1 MRNSIAHLVPW
12 LGTSAALAICLV
24 PAAVFAQQQSQ
35 AAAQSATTQSASAA
49 AGEAAA
55 TKDGQDS
62 AQNSAQNN
70 AKNGDDTNNV
80 VIVTGV
86 TNRTSK
92 KNATFSINTLSA
104 EEIQKLAPMST
115 ADLLNNFPGIY
126 AEGSTAGE
134 ASNNITVRGLPVVGG
149 YRFAPQLI
157 DGLPAYEEP
166 EVPLMNNDVFIR
178 DDLMTESVEV
188 VKGGTGGILYSNG
201 LGATVNHVTRTG
213 GQKLEG
219 GYKFEYADY
228 GFYRH
233 DAFISGPVNRNLTY
247 AIGGFYRTSEGI
259 RNTGYTADKGGQ
271 IRGNLVWTSDD
282 GKTVARVD
290 GLMLNDRTAFYQNLP
305 ISVPR
310 LTQSGTPANP
320 TVLNQ
325 DTIEPLGIP
334 FAHGTTASPNNRR
347 FLMLGEYG
355 ARIVDQA
362 DGIHPNFRMMTAK
375 LSREFDNGW
384 RLSSG
389 LRHTWGSS
397 GFNAVF
403 TGNDTT
409 SAALFLNAR
418 YQNDVISP
426 AHNAALNCNLTN
438 AKLIGYFNVPAN
450 NACAAFAG
458 ISREAFVQNYAR
470 ATGVVGN
477 YLNDGGRVAPNA
489 YLNFLI
495 PFVADSGAH
504 STSFDLKAQKSFDL
518 AGKHDLTFGVYKSR
532 YAFMPR
538 FQASLMVGESAENA
552 RLVDLTAVDASGNRV
567 GPSLTTGSA
576 ILPGWFGFNSTI
588 KADGAAAY
596 LLDHWET
603 LNNKLKM
610 DIGVRWQDVNG
621 SVNRRERSQVTNLT
635 PANVIPGSLQD
646 TAADDEVLFPGAS
659 NLLDK
664 KYRGFG
670 WSIGANYSF
679 SKPFAVY
686 ALASHSFR
694 LPSIEDLNNLS
705 TARPVVVNG
714 QTIEVSAVERI
725 KQYEGGLR
733 YLTRG
738 FGAAVAVFYN
748 NFSPRSA
755 INQYNDFESP
765 QCSSVGGVPQ
775 IASCPLV
782 AQQYKR
788 GVENVGTE
796 VELNWRPAVLDGLEL
811 KGSFV
816 VQNPKITGA
825 QYTLVRSTRDPQ
837 GVITGY
843 TYNHVSEDGRV
854 PRRLAKFMANFMPS
868 YDFAPATGVP
878 LTVYAQYQ
886 YTGNRFS
893 EATDFN
899 VTQLPKYY
907 ILNAGAQYELAEGLT
922 AQLFVANVTNQL
934 SFTEGDPLF
943 PDLLTPDGTRNRGV
957 ARPLFGRTV
966 RFSLTYR
973 F

>member
-1 MRNSIAHLVPW
+1 MRYTIARY
-12 LGTSAALAICLV
+12 LGSSAALAICLM
-24 PAAVFAQQQSQ
+24 PAAVFAQQQADAEP
-35 AAAQSATTQSASAA
+35 AAKKAEE
-49 AGEAAA
+49 GE
-55 TKDGQDS
+55 
-62 AQNSAQNN
+62 
-70 AKNGDDTNNV
+70 NV

-86 TNRTSK
+86 TNRTTK

-213 GQKLEG
+213 GERLEG

-233 DAFISGPVNRNLTY
+233 DAFVSGPVNKNLTY
-247 AIGGFYRTSEGI
+247 AVGGFYRTSDGI
-259 RNTGYTADKGGQ
+259 RNTGYTADNGGQ
-271 IRGNLVWTSDD
+271 LRGNLVWTSDN
-282 GKTVARVD
+282 GKTTARVD

-334 FAHGTTASPNNRR
+334 FAHGTTASRYNRR
-347 FLMLGEYG
+347 FLMMGEYG
-355 ARIVDQA
+355 SRIVDQA
-362 DGIHPNFRMMTAK
+362 DGIHPNFRMLTFK
-375 LSREFDNGW
+375 LSKELDNGW
-384 RLSSG
+384 RLASG

-403 TGNDTT
+403 TGNDTN
-409 SAALFLNAR
+409 SAANFLNAR
-418 YQNDVISP
+418 YQNDVVSP
-426 AHNAALNCNLTN
+426 AHNAALSCNLEN
-438 AKLIGYFNVPAN
+438 VKLIGYFKIPAQN
-450 NACAAFAG
+450 PCAAFAN
-458 ISREAFVQNYAR
+458 ISRQDFIQNYAK
-470 ATGVVGN
+470 ATGVAGT
-477 YLNDGGRVAPNA
+477 YLNDGSKVAPNA

-495 PFVADSGAH
+495 PFVANSGAH
-504 STSFDLKAQKSFDL
+504 STSLDLKAQKSFML
-518 AGKHDLTFGVYKSR
+518 AGAHDLTLGVYKSR
-532 YAFMPR
+532 YAFTPQ
-538 FQASLMVGESAENA
+538 FQASLMVAESAENS
-552 RLVDLTAVDASGNRV
+552 RLVDLAAVDANGNRV
-567 GPSLTTGSA
+567 GPTLTTGSA
-576 ILPGWFGFNSTI
+576 ILPGWFGFNSSV
-588 KADGAAAY
+588 KAEGTAGY

-603 LNNKLKM
+603 LGNKLKL
-610 DIGVRWQDVNG
+610 DAGVRWQDVKALVDRRDRDVITNMTPS
-621 SVNRRERSQVTNLT
+621 SVV
-635 PANVIPGSLQD
+635 PGSLQD
-646 TAADDEVLFPGAS
+646 SAADNEILFPGKS

-664 KYRGFG
+664 TYRGLG
-670 WSIGANYSF
+670 WSIGGNYSF

-694 LPSIEDLNNLS
+694 LPSVEDLNNLS

-714 QTIEVSAVERI
+714 QSIEIDAVERI
-725 KQYEGGLR
+725 KQYEAGLR
-733 YLTRG
+733 YLTPR
-738 FGAAVAVFYN
+738 FGASVAVFYN

-755 INQYNDFESP
+755 INQYSDIESS
-765 QCSSVGGVPQ
+765 QCTSVGGVPQ
-775 IASCPLV
+775 IATCPNV
-782 AQQYKR
+782 AQLYKR

-796 VELNWRPAVLDGLEL
+796 VELSWRPAQLDGLEL

-816 VQNPKITGA
+816 AQNPKITGA
-825 QYTLVRSTRDPQ
+825 NYTLVQNRRDAQ
-837 GVITGY
+837 GLITGY
-843 TYNHVSEDGRV
+843 YYQQVSEDGRR
-854 PRRLAKFMANFMPS
+854 PRRLAKFMANLMPS

-886 YTGNRFS
+886 YTGDRYS
-893 EATDFN
+893 EATDSN
-899 VTQLPKYY
+899 VTLLPKYY
-907 ILNAGAQYELAEGLT
+907 ILNAGAQYKVSEALT

>member
-1 MRNSIAHLVPW
+1 MRYSIARY
-12 LGTSAALAICLV
+12 LGTSAALAICLM
-24 PAAVFAQQQSQ
+24 PAAVFAQQQAQ
-35 AAAQSATTQSASAA
+35 AAAAV
-49 AGEAAA
+49 
-55 TKDGQDS
+55 S
-62 AQNSAQNN
+62 AQRADEK
-70 AKNGDDTNNV
+70 AEKTDDVNNV

-104 EEIQKLAPMST
+104 DEIQKLAPMST
-115 ADLLNNFPGIY
+115 ADLLNNIPGIY

-213 GQKLEG
+213 TQTREG

-228 GFYRH
+228 GFFRH
-233 DAFISGPVNRNLTY
+233 DAFVSGPINKNLTY
-247 AIGGFYRTSEGI
+247 AVGGFYRTSDGI
-259 RNTGYTADKGGQ
+259 RDTGYTADKGGQ
-271 IRGNLVWTSDD
+271 VRGNLLWTSDN
-282 GKTVARVD
+282 GKTTARFD
-290 GLMLNDRTAFYQNLP
+290 ALYLNDRTAFYQNLP

-310 LTQSGTPANP
+310 LTQSGTPSKP
-320 TVLNQ
+320 TVLDQ

-334 FAHGTTASPNNRR
+334 FAHGTTASPHNRR
-347 FLMLGEYG
+347 FQMLGEYG
-355 ARIVDQA
+355 SRIVDQA
-362 DGIHPNFRMMTAK
+362 DGIHPNFRMLTAK
-375 LSREFDNGW
+375 LSHEFDSGW
-384 RLSSG
+384 RVSSG

-403 TGNDTT
+403 TGNDSTT
-409 SAALFLNAR
+409 ASSFLNAR
-418 YQNDVISP
+418 FQNDVVSP
-426 AHNAALNCNLTN
+426 AHNAALSCNLN
-438 AKLIGYFNVPAN
+438 SAKLLGYFKVPTTN
-450 NACAAFAG
+450 PCAAFAN
-458 ISREAFVQNYAR
+458 ISREAFIRDYAK
-470 ATGVVGN
+470 ATGVAGT
-477 YLNDGGRVAPNA
+477 YLNDGSKVAPNA

-495 PFVADSGAH
+495 PFVAQSDAH
-504 STSFDLKAQKSFDL
+504 STSLDLKTQKNFRL
-518 AGKHDLTFGVYKSR
+518 AGDHELTFGVYKSR
-532 YAFMPR
+532 YAFTPQ
-538 FQASLMVGESAENA
+538 FQASLMVAESAENS
-552 RLVDLTAVDASGNRV
+552 RLVDLAPVDASGNRV
-567 GPSLTTGSA
+567 GPTLTTGSA
-576 ILPGWFGFNSTI
+576 ILPGWFGFNSKI
-588 KADGAAAY
+588 KAEGSAAY

-603 LNNKLKM
+603 LNNRLKM
-610 DIGVRWQDVNG
+610 DVGVRWQDVDAK
-621 SVNRRERSQVTNLT
+621 VDRRDRDTITNLT
-635 PANVIPGSLQD
+635 PANIVPGSLQD
-646 TAADDEVLFPGAS
+646 TTADDEISFPGRS
-659 NLLDK
+659 NLLDR

-670 WSIGANYSF
+670 WSVGANYSL
-679 SKPFAVY
+679 SKPLAVY

-705 TARPVVVNG
+705 TARPVVVDG
-714 QTIEVSAVERI
+714 QTIEVSAVEHI
-725 KQYEGGLR
+725 KQYEAGLR

-748 NFSPRSA
+748 NFSPRSQ
-755 INQYNDFESP
+755 INQYRDFESP
-765 QCSSVGGVPQ
+765 QCTSSGGVPQ
-775 IASCPLV
+775 IATCPNV
-782 AQQYKR
+782 AQMYKR

-796 VELNWRPAVLDGLEL
+796 VELNWRPAAIDGLEL

-825 QYTLVRSTRDPQ
+825 EYTLVQDRRDPQ
-837 GVITGY
+837 GLITGY
-843 TYNHVSEDGRV
+843 FYNQVSENGRR

-868 YDFAPATGVP
+868 YDFLPKTGVP

-886 YTGNRFS
+886 YTGDRYS
-893 EATDFN
+893 EATDTN
-899 VTQLPKYY
+899 VTLLPKYY
-907 ILNAGAQYELAEGLT
+907 ILNAGAQYQVSDRWM

-966 RFSLTYR
+966 RFSLNYR